1 MLGDKTSD
9 LWFFATIQTSRW
21 LTSSK
26 NLHHDSEVNND
37 TTFAIN
43 GWELLLKAQMED
55 NNQQAIHD
63 HEPKEQSLRKP
74 SRAW

>member
-1 MLGDKTSD
+1 MSGVCVLCRWTEESTEKDTARRSSMLGDKTSD

-43 GWELLLKAQMED
+43 G
-55 NNQQAIHD
+55 
-63 HEPKEQSLRKP
+63 
-74 SRAW
+74 